1 MARPEGGTQLVLEH
15 IAHVDDKLW
24 AEFGPGAVGIG
35 WDMGFV
41 GLALHLSSG
50 RSVDPQ
56 EGMAWAG
63 SAEGREFMTLASQRW
78 CDASIAAGTD
88 QADARAAAGRAIAA
102 YTGTDS

>member
-1 MARPEGGTQLVLEH
+1 
-15 IAHVDDKLW
+15 
-24 AEFGPGAVGIG
+24 
-35 WDMGFV
+35 V

-102 YTGTDS
+102 YTGTGG